1 MTQEEY
7 LERVSKALG
16 IKVLSEDQATALV
29 EIYDDVRAAG
39 WESGHQQ
46 GYESGYF
53 NGSHNA
59 DSYLDL

>member
-16 IKVLSEDQATALV
+16 IKVLSEDQAKQLV
-29 EIYDDVRAAG
+29 EIFDEVNDAG
-39 WESGHQQ
+39 WESRHQQ

-53 NGSHNA
+53 NGYHNA
-59 DSYLDL
+59 STRE